1 MKRWLLAIGLLCALN
16 AHAAEVTATVSANP
30 VGVEDRFQ
38 LTLEV
43 KDFSGDV
50 QFPRIS
56 GLEGLRILGGPS
68 RNTSYQMINNQFSR
82 EISHSYVVQA
92 EKTGTVTIPAF
103 TVRVGDEEFKTKP
116 IRLEV
121 KSGSIAPQQSS
132 RQRTLFDLWDDP
144 FNQPR
149 RRPRTISKDSV
160 FIRTEMDRNQAY
172 VGEGLVV
179 SYRLFTAV
187 PVGNLSMKDVP
198 DFSGF
203 LTEDLV
209 HKQPVDRKTMVEN
222 GQRYDTAIIFRKI
235 LYPTRPGGLTL
246 PEITFTMQVG
256 DRLSMFGGSPLER
269 KSQSRI
275 INVLPLPEPQ
285 PPGFSGAVGDF
296 SLRASVESDSVRT
309 GESLSVNVIVTGRG
323 DFNNV
328 PLVFPDQVDG
338 FKLFRPSAPDLKRDP
353 EDPLKGTKQWNIV
366 LVPQRTGDLKIPEL
380 TLNYFDPELRE
391 YRSRTTR
398 PVTIRVERGEAV
410 SVPVTGSGGQE
421 IVQVGQDISYI
432 QSGDRM
438 GRSRNLVSTT
448 WYRAG
453 AVGGTLVLLLMG
465 GILRWTDPSRKDPVR
480 YRRSRAYPR
489 FKRQIANAVRLRRKG
504 KNRECCQTI
513 SKACIGY
520 FADRWNRSVLDL
532 KIDEIAHE
540 LEEQGVADQLV
551 RGLVDLVEYCDFES
565 YTPSGTSINPDILKD
580 AEQVIARMEKQS

>member
-1 MKRWLLAIGLLCALN
+1 MKRWLLAIGFLCTFSTQ
-16 AHAAEVTATVSANP
+16 AADVTATVSANP

-38 LTLEV
+38 LTLQV
-43 KDFSGDV
+43 KDFSGEV

-56 GLEGLRILGGPS
+56 GLDGLKILGGPS

-82 EISHSYVVQA
+82 EVSHSYVVQA
-92 EKTGTVTIPAF
+92 VETGTVIIPAF
-103 TVRVGDEEFKTKP
+103 TLRVGGEEFQTQP

-121 KSGSIAPQQSS
+121 KSGSIAPQRSQ
-132 RQRTLFDLWDDP
+132 RQRTLFDMWDDP
-144 FNQPR
+144 FRNQ
-149 RRPRTISKDSV
+149 RRPRTISKDAV

-172 VGEGLVV
+172 VGEGLLV
-179 SYRLFTAV
+179 SYRLFTSV
-187 PVGNLSMKDVP
+187 PVGNLSLKDVP
-198 DFSGF
+198 EFTGF

-209 HKQPVDRKTMVEN
+209 HTQPVDRRPIVEN
-222 GQRYDTAIIFRKI
+222 GQRYDTAVIFRKI

-256 DRLSMFGGSPLER
+256 DRFSMFGGSSLER

-285 PPGFSGAVGDF
+285 PPEFSGAVGDF
-296 SLRASVESDSVRT
+296 DLSASVDNNGVRT
-309 GESLSVNVIVTGRG
+309 GESLTVNVTVTGRG

-328 PLVFPDQVDG
+328 PLIFPDKVDG

-353 EDPLKGTKQWNIV
+353 EDPLKGTKRWDIV
-366 LVPQRTGDLKIPEL
+366 LVPQRTGDLQIPEL

-391 YRSRTTR
+391 YRTRKTR
-398 PVTIRVERGEAV
+398 PVDIRVERGEAV
-410 SVPVTGSGGQE
+410 SVPVTGSGGQD
-421 IVQVGQDISYI
+421 IVQVGRDISYI
-432 QSGDRM
+432 QSGGRMDR
-438 GRSRNLVSTT
+438 SIDPASTV
-448 WYRAG
+448 WYRAT
-453 AVGGTLVLLLMG
+453 AIGGTLLLLLMG

-489 FKRQIANAVRLRRKG
+489 FKRQMREAVRLRKKG
-504 KNRECCQTI
+504 KSRECCQTI

-540 LEEQGVADQLV
+540 LEEQGVDPKQV
-551 RGLVDLVEYCDFES
+551 KGLVDLVEYCDFES
-565 YTPSGTSINPDILKD
+565 YTPSGTSVHPDILKD
-580 AEQVIARMEKQS
+580 AEEVITRMEKTS